1 MKFKQ
6 FFPIIKSVQK
16 HSFKDWQK
24 DILAGITVA
33 VMLVPQ
39 GMAYSMLAG
48 MPPIYGLYAG
58 LIPLLLYGILGSSR
72 QMSVGPVAVS
82 ALLVMAGVSQLA
94 DPDTQTALYIQLVIL
109 CGLLIGIGQLLL
121 GVFRLGFLVSFI
133 SHPVIIGFTSAAA
146 IIIIVS
152 QLKDLLGIPIPRFA
166 HILDTVKFAIQN
178 IELTNWV
185 SVVLCLGSIIV
196 IILLKK
202 IHKSIPSA
210 LVVVIIGV
218 LISYFLKDKNLNID
232 IVGAVP
238 EGLPLFQIPNLDWQN
253 IKILLPTVFTVII
266 IGIVESIGIAK
277 VLQSRHQN
285 YSIRPNQELFA
296 LGISKIVGSFF
307 QAIPSSGSFSRSAV
321 NDAAGAKS
329 GFASVISA
337 LIVGLTLLFFTSLF
351 YYLPKAVLA
360 GIILLAVRSLF
371 DWKEAIHL
379 WKTHRSDFYM
389 MLTTFVITLI
399 FGIEEGVLAG
409 VVLSICMV
417 LYRSSKPHVVVLGNL
432 PGTRS
437 YRNIDRFENAG
448 LPDDEIVIRF
458 DDQLYF
464 GNCDYFQDIIKEIAD
479 GVGENLKLVVLD
491 FSSIHDIDSTGIHA
505 LEDVFNYFKN
515 KNIKLNLACVIGPVR
530 DQLTLSG
537 ITEIVGEKN
546 QFLKIHDALLHH
558 RSEGKRDEFWKPEAL
573 QTNVDSEEN

>member
-1 MKFKQ
+1 MKFKR
-6 FFPIIKSVQK
+6 FFPILQSVQS
-16 HSFKDWQK
+16 HTNKDWRR

-58 LIPLLLYGILGSSR
+58 LIPLFIYGVMGTSR

-82 ALLVMAGVSQLA
+82 ALLVLAGVSQIA
-94 DPDTQTALYIQLVIL
+94 NPDTETATYIQLVIL
-109 CGLLIGIGQLLL
+109 CGFLIGLGQTLL

-133 SHPVIIGFTSAAA
+133 SHPVIVGFTSAAA

-152 QLKDLLGIPIPRFA
+152 QLKDLLGFPIPRFSHLFETLKYA
-166 HILDTVKFAIQN
+166 AQN
-178 IELTNWV
+178 IGSTKWI
-185 SVVLCLGSIIV
+185 SVVFCLGSIFV
-196 IILLKK
+196 ISLLKK

-210 LVVVIIGV
+210 LVVVVVGI
-218 LISYFLKDKNLNID
+218 LLSYFLKDKNLNID

-238 EGLPLFQIPNLDWQN
+238 EGLPMFQIPSLNFAN

-296 LGISKIVGSFF
+296 LGISKMVGSFF

-329 GFASVISA
+329 GVASITAA
-337 LIVGLTLLFFTSLF
+337 LIVGLTLLFFTKLF
-351 YYLPKAVLA
+351 FYLPKAVLA
-360 GIILLAVRSLF
+360 GIILLAVKSLF
-371 DWKEAIHL
+371 DWKEAMHL

-389 MLTTFVITLI
+389 MLTTFVITLVL
-399 FGIEEGVLAG
+399 GIEEGVLAG

-437 YRNIDRFENAG
+437 YRNLDRFENAG
-448 LPDDEIVIRF
+448 LPKDEVVIRF

-464 GNCDYFQDIIKEIAD
+464 GNADYFQDTIKKLAD
-479 GVGENLKLVVLD
+479 ELGKDLKIVLLD
-491 FSSIHDIDSTGIHA
+491 FSSIHEVDSTGIHA
-505 LEDVFNYFKN
+505 LQDVYHYFSN
-515 KNIKLNLACVIGPVR
+515 KNVKLYLACVIGPVR
-530 DQLTLSG
+530 DQLTKSG
-537 ITEIVGEKN
+537 ITELIGEKN
-546 QFLKIHDALLHH
+546 QFLKVHDALLYH
-558 RSEGKRDEFWKPEAL
+558 RSERNDLWKSEAL
-573 QTNVDSEEN
+573 QTNVDPEE

>member
-1 MKFKQ
+1 MKFKR
-6 FFPIIKSVQK
+6 FFPIIQSIQS
-16 HSFKDWQK
+16 HTSQDWRK

-58 LIPLLLYGILGSSR
+58 LIPLFIYGVMGTSR

-82 ALLVMAGVSQLA
+82 ALLVLAGVSQIA
-94 DPDTQTALYIQLVIL
+94 NPDTEASTYIQLVIL
-109 CGLLIGIGQLLL
+109 CGLLIGLGQTIL

-133 SHPVIIGFTSAAA
+133 SHPVIVGFTSAAA

-152 QLKDLLGIPIPRFA
+152 QLKDLLGFPIPRFS
-166 HILDTVKFAIQN
+166 HLYETVKYAAQN
-178 IELTNWV
+178 IESTNWI
-185 SVVLCLGSIIV
+185 SVVFCLGSIFV
-196 IILLKK
+196 ISLLKK
-202 IHKSIPSA
+202 IHKSIPGA
-210 LVVVIIGV
+210 LVVVIIGI
-218 LISYFLKDKNLNID
+218 LLSYFLKEKNLNID

-238 EGLPLFQIPNLDWQN
+238 EGLPMFQLPSINLSN

-296 LGISKIVGSFF
+296 LGISKMVGSFF

-329 GFASVISA
+329 GISSITAA
-337 LIVGLTLLFFTSLF
+337 LIVGLTLLFFTPLF
-351 YYLPKAVLA
+351 FYLPKAVLA
-360 GIILLAVRSLF
+360 GIILLAVKSLF
-371 DWKEAIHL
+371 DWKEAKHL
-379 WKTHRSDFYM
+379 WKTHRSDFFM
-389 MLTTFVITLI
+389 MLTTFIITLVL
-399 FGIEEGVLAG
+399 GIEEGVFAG

-437 YRNIDRFENAG
+437 YRNLDRFENAG
-448 LPDDEIVIRF
+448 LPKDEIVIRF

-464 GNCDYFQDIIKEIAD
+464 GNADYFQE
-479 GVGENLKLVVLD
+479 
-491 FSSIHDIDSTGIHA
+491 
-505 LEDVFNYFKN
+505 
-515 KNIKLNLACVIGPVR
+515 
-530 DQLTLSG
+530 
-537 ITEIVGEKN
+537 
-546 QFLKIHDALLHH
+546 LLYH
-558 RSEGKRDEFWKPEAL
+558 RSEKNDFWKPEAL
-573 QTNVDSEEN
+573 QSNVDPEE

>member
-1 MKFKQ
+1 MKFKR
-6 FFPIIKSVQK
+6 FFPIIKSIK
-16 HSFKDWQK
+16 THSSLEWRK
-24 DILAGITVA
+24 DIIAGITVA

-58 LIPLLLYGILGSSR
+58 LIPLFLYGILGSSR

-82 ALLVMAGVSQLA
+82 ALLVMAGVSQIA
-94 DPDTQTALYIQLVIL
+94 NPDTQTELYIQLVIL

-133 SHPVIIGFTSAAA
+133 SHPVIVGFTSAAA

-152 QLKDLLGIPIPRFA
+152 QLKDLLGFPIPRFT
-166 HILDTVKFAIQN
+166 HIFETIKFAFQN
-178 IELTNWV
+178 LQLTEWI
-185 SVVLCLGSIIV
+185 SVVLCLGSIVV
-196 IILLKK
+196 ITLLKK
-202 IHKSIPSA
+202 MHKSIPSA
-210 LVVVIIGV
+210 LVVVILGI

-232 IVGAVP
+232 LVGGVP
-238 EGLPLFQIPNLDWQN
+238 EGLPRFQIPNLEWKNIQN
-253 IKILLPTVFTVII
+253 LLPTVFTVII

-285 YSIRPNQELFA
+285 YNIRPNQELFA
-296 LGISKIVGSFF
+296 LGISKMVGSFF

-329 GFASVISA
+329 GFASVVAA
-337 LIVGLTLLFFTSLF
+337 LIVGLTLLFFTPLF

-360 GIILLAVRSLF
+360 GIILLAVKSLF
-371 DWKEAIHL
+371 DWQEALHL
-379 WKTHRSDFYM
+379 WHTHRSDFYM
-389 MLTTFVITLI
+389 MLTTFVITLLL
-399 FGIEEGVLAG
+399 GIEEGVLAG

-437 YRNIDRFENAG
+437 YRNLDRFENAG
-448 LPDDEIVIRF
+448 LPEDEVVIRF

-464 GNCDYFQDIIKEIAD
+464 GNSDYFQNTIKELAAD
-479 GVGENLKLVVLD
+479 AGEKLRLVVLD
-491 FSSIHDIDSTGIHA
+491 FSSIHEIDSTGIHA
-505 LEDVFNYFKN
+505 LEDVFTYFKN
-515 KNIKLNLACVIGPVR
+515 KKIKLYLACVIGPVR
-530 DQLTLSG
+530 DQLTKSG
-537 ITEIVGEKN
+537 TTEIIGEKN
-546 QFLKIHDALLHH
+546 HFLKIHDALLHH
-558 RSEGKRDEFWKPEAL
+558 RAEGEKEFWKPEAL
-573 QTNVDSEEN
+573 QTNVDADEDL